1 MDREE
6 FDRFTDGVGFP
17 MYVVTA
23 ASPHERSGCLL
34 AFATRVALDPPRYLV
49 AISQENR
56 TCVVARESTHLGIHL
71 PGKDQHD
78 LAELFG
84 GETGDDVDKFD
95 HWPWEPGPGGVP
107 LLGGCPRVMVGKVLG
122 RFPFGDHL
130 GHLLAPVEVH
140 VRDGVPGL
148 VLTDVEDIDPGHPA

>member
-6 FDRFTDGVGFP
+6 FGRFIDGVGFP

-23 ASPHERSGCLL
+23 ASPRERSGCLL
-34 AFATRVALDPPRYLV
+34 AFATRVAVDPPRFLV

-56 TCVVARESTHLGIHL
+56 TWKVARESDFLGVHLL
-71 PGKDQHD
+71 RRDQHD
-78 LAELFG
+78 LAGLFG
-84 GETGDDVDKFD
+84 GETGEDVDKFD

-107 LLGGCPRVMVGKVLG
+107 ILGRCPRVMVGKVLE
-122 RFPFGDHL
+122 RLAFEDHV
-130 GHLLAPVEVH
+130 GHLLEPVEVR
-140 VRDGVPGL
+140 VRDGVPDL